1 MAEVLEVLNPSIPL
15 SRAVEICDEYQQKY
29 SNLIVG
35 FDLDNFAIVAE
46 DAK

>member
-1 MAEVLEVLNPSIPL
+1 VVEVLEVLKPSLPL
-15 SRAVEICDEYQQKY
+15 SRVAEICNEYQQKY

-35 FDLDNFAIVAE
+35 FDLDNFAIVGE